1 LTLSYYD
8 ATVISGR
15 CTVVREE
22 VVEKREDV
30 ISTLP
35 TLLRTIR
42 EALALSQEMIAE
54 KSGVTRQLV
63 SRWECGHS
71 LPSKEQLDNWLS
83 VIETQIRFQN
93 QLRGCISE
101 IALIRFY
108 SDVTERMQKLI
119 SCPVFNGNNGDQE

>member
-1 LTLSYYD
+1 M
-8 ATVISGR
+8 
-15 CTVVREE
+15 VREE
-22 VVEKREDV
+22 VMEKREDV

-35 TLLRTIR
+35 RLLRTIR
-42 EALALSQEMIAE
+42 EALGLSQEMIAE

-71 LPSKEQLDNWLS
+71 LPSKEHLDNWLT

-119 SCPVFNGNNGDQE
+119 TCPVLNGNNGDQQ

>member
-1 LTLSYYD
+1 M
-8 ATVISGR
+8 
-15 CTVVREE
+15 VREE

-30 ISTLP
+30 ISILP

-42 EALALSQEMIAE
+42 EALGLSQEMIAE

-71 LPSKEQLDNWLS
+71 LPSKEHLDSWLS
-83 VIETQIRFQN
+83 VMETQIRFQN

-101 IALIRFY
+101 IAMIRFY
-108 SDVTERMQKLI
+108 SNVTERMRKVL
-119 SCPVFNGNNGDQE
+119 SYSVLNGDNNGDQE